1 MTLPNVN
8 LAATASERTPGP
20 DEPAGREDYPGAQA
34 SFDGWIASL
43 PPARA
48 LNPRTITGYKLIWT
62 SWLRFLAGRRRQWH
76 EATAEDFGTF
86 IDTLAGASN
95 WRQRASHVTA
105 NRYWRVIG
113 EIYER
118 ALHDGELERNPA
130 CAANRPSRPEAEK
143 SVAISPHFLAE
154 LRKRLPEGDDLKTL
168 RDRAMLAVLADVGP
182 TTREL
187 IELAPAD
194 VLRSTVRDC
203 YVVRFTGKREPQN
216 RELYLSEAA
225 SLALHRWLQE
235 RNAIETPTDRV
246 FVSMRGSRA
255 LEPTDVLKIVSTWLR
270 ATLPQVGLQV
280 VDHMGS
286 NCLRTAVL
294 IWWRDKDKLPVDEL
308 LARAGLAEP
317 QALRR
322 LPIENRTPSHAATA
336 PHPAATKAVAKRIA
350 KEKGASTAAVAAPA
364 AVDSSGTSAV

>member
-1 MTLPNVN
+1 MTLPNAN
-8 LAATASERTPGP
+8 LAATASELTPGP
-20 DEPAGREDYPGAQA
+20 DKPVGREDYSGAQA
-34 SFDGWIASL
+34 SFDAWIASL

-48 LNPRTITGYKLIWT
+48 LKPRTIEGYNQIWM
-62 SWLRFLAGRRRQWH
+62 SWLRFLASRRRQWH
-76 EATAEDFGTF
+76 EATEEDFGAF
-86 IDTLAGASN
+86 IDTLAGASKR
-95 WRQRASHVTA
+95 RQRASHVTA

-113 EIYER
+113 EIYEH
-118 ALHDGELERNPA
+118 ALHDGELERNPV
-130 CAANRPSRPEAEK
+130 CASNRPSKPEAEK
-143 SVAISPHFLAE
+143 SVAISPHFLTE
-154 LRKRLPEGDDLKTL
+154 LRKRLPEGDDLKTI

-187 IELAPAD
+187 IELAPAG

-203 YVVRFTGKREPQN
+203 YVVRFTGEREPQN
-216 RELYLSEAA
+216 RELYLSEDA

-235 RNAIETPTDRV
+235 RNSIKTPTDRV

-255 LEPTDVLKIVSTWLR
+255 LEPTDVLNIASTWLR
-270 ATLPQVGLQV
+270 ATLPQVGLKV

-322 LPIENRTPSHAATA
+322 LPIGSRA
-336 PHPAATKAVAKRIA
+336 PM
-350 KEKGASTAAVAAPA
+350 
-364 AVDSSGTSAV
+364 